1 MNIIYGRSG
10 SGKSEY
16 IYNKIKSELE
26 TAPKTYI
33 VTPEQF
39 SFTAEKKL
47 LETLDEGAT
56 TRVEVLSFERMAY
69 RVLQETLGTSL
80 KNIDKAGKAMVVSS
94 LLEEAQKELNFLGK
108 NIENIDLI
116 LTQITEFK
124 KHGITAEM
132 LKEKMD
138 TTQDTYLKLKI
149 KDMYTIYSRFED
161 RLQDNYI
168 DENDLLNLLA
178 QNIESSHLFDNC
190 LFYIDE
196 FAGFTKQEYNVIQV
210 LEKIAKDIY
219 VTVCTDDLRVI
230 KSPEADIFYD
240 NKQTVQTLK
249 QIADIKNEIHLEN
262 SYRFK
267 NEELRHL
274 EKNIFDLP
282 YTTYNKEAGNIKLT
296 IAKNQYEEIENV
308 AREISKLV
316 RKEGYRYRDIGVI
329 TKNLE
334 DYSSLCKA
342 IFSEYEIPVF
352 IDEKKDITS
361 DIFVKYVLAIL
372 DIFAKNWSYEAVFNY
387 LKSGIVKVDR
397 LYELENYC
405 LKWNIKGSKWYEKPW
420 DFGEEDTF
428 EAEQKE
434 VITPLLEFRK
444 NLNSKNTADK
454 ISEELYK
461 FILKNCDAYQ
471 NTNKQAQKKSE
482 NKQEKNELSNKD
494 VDKEGLINLDSYNAV
509 IDVIDE
515 IAELFK
521 DVKMSFD
528 TYSKLLKTGIQTKEI
543 GQIPQTQDKVTV
555 GDVNR
560 SKTHKVR
567 AIFIIGVN
575 DGVFPSVP
583 SSEGFFNDKD
593 RENLKEEGLE
603 LAKGTLEKMYEE
615 NFNIYKAFSTAEERL
630 YISYPASDVDD
641 KPLRKSTT
649 ISKLRRIFPKL
660 KENTYIDDSLNK
672 AKENLKL
679 EKDNANVGEQHSL
692 QDNCINE
699 APEAEMNI
707 YTKEVTFSE
716 LLSHI
721 NNMNGSWYEVYN
733 WYKNN
738 PKYSYRLEKA
748 LEGLEYT
755 NLPEKINKH
764 NVQKLYGDTLH
775 TTVSRLEQYKSC
787 EFSYYL
793 KYGLKLSSKEKMDI
807 KPVDTGSF
815 MHDVVDTFFKENE
828 NVKGISDEELKK
840 ILDKI
845 VEDKLSMPRNYI
857 FTATA
862 KYRNL
867 VTRLKRVIFYSM
879 KYIVQSLKNSEFD
892 VMQTE
897 LEFGN
902 NTYPPIEMT
911 LDDGKRVSITGKIDR
926 IDIAKA
932 PNGKYIRIIDYKS
945 STKDIELNKVI
956 AGLQLQLLTYVDAI
970 TQKEKAEPAG
980 ALYFSLIE
988 PKLASAKKEM
998 SKEEIEQIIKKN
1010 YKMNGLVLADINV
1023 IKMMDKNLQTGKSDI
1038 IPVELNSSGEINYK
1052 NSKTVTKDE
1061 FENLQKYTIK
1071 LIKQISK
1078 EILDGNIDLKPYYA
1092 LNNKKTPCSYCE
1104 YKSICQFNPKL
1115 AGNKYNYIGTKS
1127 RQEILDE
1134 ISKGAN

>member
-108 NIENIDLI
+108 NLENIDLI

-444 NLNSKNTADK
+444 NLNSKNTAEK

-471 NTNKQAQKKSE
+471 NTNKQAQKESE

-615 NFNIYKAFSTAEERL
+615 NFNIYKAFSTAEEKL

-707 YTKEVTFSE
+707 YTKKVTFSE

-755 NLPEKINKH
+755 NLPEKINKQ

-828 NVKGISDEELKK
+828 NVKEISDEELKK

-879 KYIVQSLKNSEFD
+879 KYIVQSLKNSKFD

-988 PKLASAKKEM
+988 PKLANAKKEM

-1134 ISKGAN
+1134 ISKGVN

>member
-33 VTPEQF
+33 ITPEQF

-56 TRVEVLSFERMAY
+56 TKVEVLSFERMAY
-69 RVLQETLGTSL
+69 RVLQETFGGNL
-80 KNIDKAGKAMVVSS
+80 KNIGKSGKAMVVSS

-108 NIENIDLI
+108 NLENIDLI

-124 KHGITAEM
+124 KHGITASM

-138 TTQDTYLKLKI
+138 NTKDTYLKLKI
-149 KDMYTIYSRFED
+149 KDMYTIYSMFED
-161 RLQDNYI
+161 RLKDNYI
-168 DENDLLNLLA
+168 DENDLLKLLE

-210 LEKIAKDIY
+210 LDRIAKDIY

-249 QIADIKNEIHLEN
+249 QIADIKNEIHLE
-262 SYRFK
+262 SLYRFK
-267 NEELRHL
+267 NEELKHL

-282 YTTYNKEAGNIKLT
+282 YESYNKDVENIKLT

-387 LKSGIVKVDR
+387 LKSGIIKVDR

-405 LKWNIKGSKWYEKPW
+405 IKWNIKGSKWYEKPW
-420 DFGEEDTF
+420 NFGEEDTF

-444 NLNSKNTADK
+444 NLSSKNSADK

-461 FILKNCDAYQ
+461 FIVKN
-471 NTNKQAQKKSE
+471 TSE
-482 NKQEKNELSNKD
+482 NNKNNISQVAENQMSNKPFT
-494 VDKEGLINLDSYNAV
+494 EEPTINVDSYNAV

-515 IAELFK
+515 IADLFK

-528 TYSKLLKTGIQTKEI
+528 TYAKLLKTGIQVKEI

-583 SSEGFFNDKD
+583 SSEGFFNDRD
-593 RENLKEEGLE
+593 RENLKEEGIE

-615 NFNIYKAFSTAEERL
+615 NFNIYKAFSTAEEKL

-641 KPLRKSTT
+641 KPLRKSTV
-649 ISKLRRIFPKL
+649 ISKIRKIFPKL
-660 KENTYIDDSLNK
+660 KEITYIEDNNLNK
-672 AKENLKL
+672 LQENSKI
-679 EKDNANVGEQHSL
+679 EKDNARECKERSL
-692 QDNCINE
+692 QADGIDKAQE
-699 APEAEMNI
+699 TEMNI

-721 NNMNGSWYEVYN
+721 NNMNGSWYEVYQ

-755 NLPEKINKH
+755 NLPEKISSH

-828 NVKGISDEELKK
+828 NIKEISDEELKQ

-845 VEDKLSMPRNYI
+845 IEEKLSLPRNYI

-867 VTRLKRVIFYSM
+867 VRRLKKVIFYSM

-970 TQKEKAEPAG
+970 TQKEEAEPAG

-1023 IKMMDKNLQTGKSDI
+1023 IKMMDKNLQTGKSEI
-1038 IPVELNSSGEINYK
+1038 IPVELNNSGEINYK
-1052 NSKTVTKDE
+1052 NSKTVTKEE

-1092 LNNKKTPCSYCE
+1092 VNNKKTPCSYCE

-1134 ISKGAN
+1134 ISKRVND

>member
-16 IYNKIKSELE
+16 IYNKIKSGLE

-33 VTPEQF
+33 ITPEQF

-56 TRVEVLSFERMAY
+56 TKVEVLSFERMAY
-69 RVLQETLGTSL
+69 RVLQETFGGNL
-80 KNIDKAGKAMVVSS
+80 KNIGKSGKAMVVSS
-94 LLEEAQKELNFLGK
+94 LLDEAQKELNFLGK
-108 NIENIDLI
+108 NLENIDLI

-124 KHGITAEM
+124 KHGITASM

-138 TTQDTYLKLKI
+138 NTKDTYLKLKI
-149 KDMYTIYSRFED
+149 KDMYTIYSMFED
-161 RLQDNYI
+161 RLKDNYI
-168 DENDLLNLLA
+168 DENDLLKLLE

-210 LEKIAKDIY
+210 LDRIAKDIY

-249 QIADIKNEIHLEN
+249 QIADIKNEIHVES

-267 NEELRHL
+267 NEELKHL

-282 YTTYNKEAGNIKLT
+282 YKPYNKDVENIKLI

-387 LKSGIVKVDR
+387 LKSGIVRIDR

-405 LKWNIKGSKWYEKPW
+405 IKWNIKGSKWYEKPW
-420 DFGEEDTF
+420 NFGEEDTF

-444 NLNSKNTADK
+444 NLSSKNSADK

-461 FILKNCDAYQ
+461 FIVKNA
-471 NTNKQAQKKSE
+471 SE
-482 NKQEKNELSNKD
+482 NNKNNISQVAENQMSNKPFT
-494 VDKEGLINLDSYNAV
+494 EEPTINVDSYNAV

-515 IAELFK
+515 IADLFK

-528 TYSKLLKTGIQTKEI
+528 TYAKLLKTGIQVKEI

-583 SSEGFFNDKD
+583 SSEGFFNDRD
-593 RENLKEEGLE
+593 RENLKEEGIE
-603 LAKGTLEKMYEE
+603 LAKGTIEKMYEE
-615 NFNIYKAFSTAEERL
+615 NFNIYKAFSTAEEKL

-641 KPLRKSTT
+641 KPLRKSTV
-649 ISKLRRIFPKL
+649 ISKIRKIFPKL
-660 KENTYIDDSLNK
+660 RESTFVDNEILSKEKLDATEKFANS
-672 AKENLKL
+672 KET
-679 EKDNANVGEQHSL
+679 
-692 QDNCINE
+692 
-699 APEAEMNI
+699 EMNI

-721 NNMNGSWYEVYN
+721 NNMNGSWYEVYQ

-738 PKYSYRLEKA
+738 PQYSYRLEKA

-755 NLPEKINKH
+755 NLPEKISSH

-828 NVKGISDEELKK
+828 NIKEISDEELKQ

-845 VEDKLSMPRNYI
+845 IEEKLSLPRNYI

-867 VTRLKRVIFYSM
+867 VRRLKKVIFYSM

-970 TQKEKAEPAG
+970 TQKEEAEPAG

-1023 IKMMDKNLQTGKSDI
+1023 IKMMDKNLQTGKSEI
-1038 IPVELNSSGEINYK
+1038 IPVELNNSGEINYK
-1052 NSKTVTKDE
+1052 NSKTVTKEE

-1092 LNNKKTPCSYCE
+1092 VNNKKTPCSYCE

-1134 ISKGAN
+1134 ISKRVND

>member
-1 MNIIYGRSG
+1 M
-10 SGKSEY
+10 
-16 IYNKIKSELE
+16 
-26 TAPKTYI
+26 
-33 VTPEQF
+33 
-39 SFTAEKKL
+39 
-47 LETLDEGAT
+47 
-56 TRVEVLSFERMAY
+56 
-69 RVLQETLGTSL
+69 
-80 KNIDKAGKAMVVSS
+80 
-94 LLEEAQKELNFLGK
+94 
-108 NIENIDLI
+108 
-116 LTQITEFK
+116 
-124 KHGITAEM
+124 
-132 LKEKMD
+132 
-138 TTQDTYLKLKI
+138 
-149 KDMYTIYSRFED
+149 
-161 RLQDNYI
+161 
-168 DENDLLNLLA
+168 
-178 QNIESSHLFDNC
+178 
-190 LFYIDE
+190 
-196 FAGFTKQEYNVIQV
+196 
-210 LEKIAKDIY
+210 
-219 VTVCTDDLRVI
+219 
-230 KSPEADIFYD
+230 
-240 NKQTVQTLK
+240 
-249 QIADIKNEIHLEN
+249 EN

-342 IFSEYEIPVF
+342 IFNEYEIPVF

-444 NLNSKNTADK
+444 NLNSKNTAEK

-482 NKQEKNELSNKD
+482 NKQETNELSNKD
-494 VDKEGLINLDSYNAV
+494 VDKEGWINTDSYNAV

-755 NLPEKINKH
+755 NLPEKINKQ

>member
-219 VTVCTDDLRVI
+219 ITVCTDDLRVI

-482 NKQEKNELSNKD
+482 NKQENNELSNKD
-494 VDKEGLINLDSYNAV
+494 VDKEGWINTDSYNAV

>member
-16 IYNKIKSELE
+16 IYNKIRSELE

-219 VTVCTDDLRVI
+219 ITVCTDDLRVI

-342 IFSEYEIPVF
+342 IFNEYEIPVF

-444 NLNSKNTADK
+444 NLNSKNTAEK

-482 NKQEKNELSNKD
+482 NKQENNELSNKD

-583 SSEGFFNDKD
+583 SSEGFFNDRD

-1134 ISKGAN
+1134 ISKGVN

>member
-108 NIENIDLI
+108 NLENIDLI

-138 TTQDTYLKLKI
+138 ATQDTYLKLKI

-219 VTVCTDDLRVI
+219 ITVCTDDLRVL

-482 NKQEKNELSNKD
+482 NKQENNELSNKD

>member
-16 IYNKIKSELE
+16 IYNKIKNEIKLS
-26 TAPKTYI
+26 PKTYI
-33 VTPEQF
+33 ITPEQF

-56 TRVEVLSFERMAY
+56 TNVEVLSFERMAY
-69 RVLQETLGTSL
+69 RVIGETLGSNL
-80 KNIDKAGKAMVVSS
+80 KNIDKSGKAMLVSS
-94 LLEEAQKELNFLGK
+94 LLEEVQKELNFLGK
-108 NIENIDLI
+108 NLENIDLI

-124 KHGITAEM
+124 KHGITAEN
-132 LKEKMD
+132 LKEKMEK
-138 TTQDTYLKLKI
+138 TQDTYLKLKI
-149 KDMYTIYSRFED
+149 KDMYMIYSMFEEKIE
-161 RLQDNYI
+161 NKYI

-178 QNIESSHLFDNC
+178 ENLEKSHIFDNS

-196 FAGFTKQEYNVIQV
+196 FAGFTKQEYNVLKV
-210 LEKIAKDIY
+210 LNNIAKDIFI
-219 VTVCTDDLRVI
+219 TVCTDDLKVL

-249 QIADIKNEIHLEN
+249 SIADIKNEIHLKDT
-262 SYRFK
+262 YRFK
-267 NEELRHL
+267 NEELKHL
-274 EKNIFDLP
+274 EKNIFDIP
-282 YTTYNKEAGNIKLT
+282 YSQYNKEVKNIKLT
-296 IAKNQYEEIENV
+296 IAKNEYEEIENV
-308 AREISKLV
+308 ARIISNLV
-316 RKEGYRYRDIGVI
+316 RYDGYRYRDIGVI
-329 TKNLE
+329 TKNIE
-334 DYSSLCKA
+334 SYSSLCKA

-387 LKSGIVKVDR
+387 LKSGIVKIDR

-405 LKWNIKGSKWYEKPW
+405 IKWNIKGSKWYEKPW
-420 DFGEEDTF
+420 NFGEEDTF
-428 EAEQKE
+428 LKEQKDI
-434 VITPLLEFRK
+434 ITPLLEFK
-444 NLNSKNTADK
+444 NSLKSKNSADK

-461 FILKNCDAYQ
+461 FILKNI
-471 NTNKQAQKKSE
+471 NE
-482 NKQEKNELSNKD
+482 NQI
-494 VDKEGLINLDSYNAV
+494 VDNDKINLENNSLINVDSYNAV

-515 IAELFK
+515 IAMLFK

-528 TYSKLLKTGIQTKEI
+528 TYAKLLKTGIATKEI

-560 SKTHKVR
+560 SKTHKVK

-593 RENLKEEGLE
+593 RETLKEEGIE
-603 LAKGTLEKMYEE
+603 LAKGTIEKMYEE
-615 NFNIYKAFSTAEERL
+615 NFNIYKAFSTAEEKL
-630 YISYPASDVDD
+630 FISYPASDVDD
-641 KPLRKSTT
+641 KPLRKSTI
-649 ISKLRRIFPKL
+649 ISKIRKIFPKL
-660 KENTYIDDSLNK
+660 EEDTFADDES
-672 AKENLKL
+672 
-679 EKDNANVGEQHSL
+679 D
-692 QDNCINE
+692 
-699 APEAEMNI
+699 I
-707 YTKEVTFSE
+707 YTKEVTFAE
-716 LLSHI
+716 LLKHI
-721 NNMNGSWYEVYN
+721 NKMNGNWYEVYN

-738 PKYSYRLEKA
+738 KEYSFRLDKA

-755 NLPEKINKH
+755 NIPEKINKE
-764 NVQKLYGDTLH
+764 NVQKLYGNTLN

-828 NVKGISDEELKK
+828 NVKEISDEDLKK
-840 ILDKI
+840 ILYKI
-845 VEDKLSMPRNYI
+845 VEDKLSLPKNYI

-867 VTRLKRVIFYSM
+867 IRRLKKVIFYSM
-879 KYIVQSLKNSEFD
+879 KYILQSLKNSSFD
-892 VMQTE
+892 VFKTE

-902 NTYPPIEMT
+902 NEYPPIEMT
-911 LDDGKRVSITGKIDR
+911 LDDGKKVSITGKIDR

-988 PKLASAKKEM
+988 PKLAKAQKEM
-998 SKEEIEQIIKKN
+998 TKEEIEEIIKKN
-1010 YKMNGLVLADINV
+1010 YKMNGLVLADVNV
-1023 IKMMDKNLQTGKSDI
+1023 IKMMDSSLTSGKSDI
-1038 IPVELNSSGEINYK
+1038 IPVELNDSGEINYK
-1052 NSKTVTKDE
+1052 SSKTVTKEE
-1061 FENLQKYTIK
+1061 FESLQKYTIK

-1092 LNNKKTPCSYCE
+1092 VNNKKTPCSYCE

-1115 AGNKYNYIGTKS
+1115 AGNKYNYIGNKP
-1127 RQEILDE
+1127 RQELLDE
-1134 ISKGAN
+1134 ISKNING

>member
-1 MNIIYGRSG
+1 
-10 SGKSEY
+10 
-16 IYNKIKSELE
+16 
-26 TAPKTYI
+26 
-33 VTPEQF
+33 
-39 SFTAEKKL
+39 
-47 LETLDEGAT
+47 
-56 TRVEVLSFERMAY
+56 MAY
-69 RVLQETLGTSL
+69 RVIQETMGSNI
-80 KNIDKAGKAMVVSS
+80 KNIGKSGKSMIVSS

-108 NIENIDLI
+108 NLENIDLI

-124 KHGITAEM
+124 KHSITVPM

-138 TTQDTYLKLKI
+138 NTKDTYLKLKI
-149 KDMYTIYSRFED
+149 KDMYTIYSIFED
-161 RLQDNYI
+161 KVQNNYI
-168 DENDLLNLLA
+168 DENDLLNLLE
-178 QNIESSHLFDNC
+178 QNIEQSHLFDNC

-196 FAGFTKQEYNVIQV
+196 FAGFTKQEYNIIKV
-210 LEKIAKDIY
+210 LDRIAKDIY
-219 VTVCTDDLRVI
+219 ITVCTDDLRVI

-249 QIADIKNEIHLEN
+249 QIADIKNEIHLED

-267 NEELRHL
+267 NQELKHL
-274 EKNIFDLP
+274 EKNIFNLP
-282 YTTYNKEAGNIKLT
+282 YKQYNGNVENIKLT
-296 IAKNQYEEIENV
+296 MAKNQYEEIENV
-308 AREISKLV
+308 AREISNLI
-316 RKEGYRYRDIGVI
+316 RKQGYRYRDIGVI

-342 IFSEYEIPVF
+342 IFNEYEIPIF

-361 DIFVKYVLAIL
+361 DMFVKYVLSIL

-387 LKSGIVKVDR
+387 LKSGIVKIDR

-405 LKWNIKGSKWYEKPW
+405 IKWNIKGSKWYENLW
-420 DFGEEDTF
+420 NFGEEDTF
-428 EAEQKE
+428 ESEQKE
-434 VITPLLEFRK
+434 IITPLLEFRK
-444 NLNSKNTADK
+444 KLNSKNSADK

-461 FILKNCDAYQ
+461 FIVKNISKNN
-471 NTNKQAQKKSE
+471 NTITKSL
-482 NKQEKNELSNKD
+482 EKTNEESQIFNEKINNMPDQNELT
-494 VDKEGLINLDSYNAV
+494 INIDSYNAV

-515 IAELFK
+515 IADLFK
-521 DVKMSFD
+521 DVKMSFE
-528 TYSKLLKTGIQTKEI
+528 TYAKLLKTGLQTKEI
-543 GQIPQTQDKVTV
+543 GQIPQTQDKVTI

-560 SKTHKVR
+560 SKTHKVK

-583 SSEGFFNDKD
+583 NSEGFFNDKD
-593 RENLKEEGLE
+593 REKLKEEGLE

-615 NFNIYKAFSTAEERL
+615 NFNIYKAFSTAEEKL
-630 YISYPASDVDD
+630 YISYPTSDADD
-641 KPLRKSTT
+641 KPLRKSTI
-649 ISKLRRIFPKL
+649 ISKIRKIFPML
-660 KENTYIDDSLNK
+660 KENTYIKTSDNILS
-672 AKENLKL
+672 ENIKNQSNNMQ
-679 EKDNANVGEQHSL
+679 KDNNTNNQMQETEMG
-692 QDNCINE
+692 INNKE
-699 APEAEMNI
+699 DEIAI

-716 LLSHI
+716 LLTHI
-721 NNMNGSWYEVYN
+721 NNMDGSWYEVYN

-748 LEGLEYT
+748 LEGLDYT
-755 NLPEKINKH
+755 NLPEKINKS

-815 MHDVVDTFFKENE
+815 MHDIVDTFFKENE
-828 NVKGISDEELKK
+828 NVKEISDEELKH

-845 VEDKLSMPRNYI
+845 IEEKLSLPRNYI

-867 VTRLKRVIFYSM
+867 VRRLKKVIFYSM

-911 LDDGKRVSITGKIDR
+911 LDNGKRVSITGKIDR

-970 TQKEKAEPAG
+970 TQKEEAEPAG

-988 PKLASAKKEM
+988 PKLAGSKKEM

-1023 IKMMDKNLQTGKSDI
+1023 IKMMDKNLQTGKSET
-1038 IPVELNSSGEINYK
+1038 IPVELNTSGQINYK
-1052 NSKTVTKDE
+1052 NSKTVTKEE
-1061 FENLQKYTIK
+1061 FENLQKYTVK

-1078 EILDGNIDLKPYYA
+1078 EILDGNINLKPYYA
-1092 LNNKKTPCSYCE
+1092 VNNKKTHCSYCE

-1115 AGNKYNYIGTKS
+1115 AGNKYNYIGTKT

-1134 ISKGAN
+1134 ITKKVNE

>member
-16 IYNKIKSELE
+16 IYNKIKSEQE

-33 VTPEQF
+33 ITPEQF

-56 TRVEVLSFERMAY
+56 TKVEVLSFERMAY
-69 RVLQETLGTSL
+69 RVLQETFGGNL
-80 KNIDKAGKAMVVSS
+80 KNIGKSGKAMVVSS
-94 LLEEAQKELNFLGK
+94 LLDEAQKELNFLGK
-108 NIENIDLI
+108 NLENIDLI

-124 KHGITAEM
+124 KHGITASM

-138 TTQDTYLKLKI
+138 NTKDTYLKLKI
-149 KDMYTIYSRFED
+149 KDMYTIYSMFED
-161 RLQDNYI
+161 RLKDNYI
-168 DENDLLNLLA
+168 DENDLLKLLE

-210 LEKIAKDIY
+210 LDRIAKDIY

-249 QIADIKNEIHLEN
+249 QIADIKNEIHVES

-267 NEELRHL
+267 NEELKHL

-282 YTTYNKEAGNIKLT
+282 YKPYNKDVENIKLI

-387 LKSGIVKVDR
+387 LKSGIVKIDR

-405 LKWNIKGSKWYEKPW
+405 IKWNIKGSKWYEKPW
-420 DFGEEDTF
+420 NFGEEDTF

-444 NLNSKNTADK
+444 NLSSKNSADK

-461 FILKNCDAYQ
+461 FIVKNA
-471 NTNKQAQKKSE
+471 SE
-482 NKQEKNELSNKD
+482 NNKNNISQVAENQMSNKPFT
-494 VDKEGLINLDSYNAV
+494 EEPTINVDSYNAV

-515 IAELFK
+515 IADLFK

-528 TYSKLLKTGIQTKEI
+528 TYAKLLKTGIQVKEI

-583 SSEGFFNDKD
+583 SSEGFFNDRD
-593 RENLKEEGLE
+593 RENLKEEGIE
-603 LAKGTLEKMYEE
+603 LAKGTIEKMYEE
-615 NFNIYKAFSTAEERL
+615 NFNIYKAFSTAEEKL

-641 KPLRKSTT
+641 KPLRKSTV
-649 ISKLRRIFPKL
+649 ISKIRKIFPKL
-660 KENTYIDDSLNK
+660 REFTFVDNEILSKEKLDATEKFANS
-672 AKENLKL
+672 KET
-679 EKDNANVGEQHSL
+679 
-692 QDNCINE
+692 
-699 APEAEMNI
+699 EMNI

-721 NNMNGSWYEVYN
+721 NNMNGSWYEVYQ

-755 NLPEKINKH
+755 NLPEKISKN

-828 NVKGISDEELKK
+828 NIKEISDEELKQ

-845 VEDKLSMPRNYI
+845 IEEKLSLPRNYI

-867 VTRLKRVIFYSM
+867 VRRLKKVIFYSM

-970 TQKEKAEPAG
+970 TQKEEAEPAG

-1023 IKMMDKNLQTGKSDI
+1023 IKMMDKNLRTGKSEI
-1038 IPVELNSSGEINYK
+1038 IPVELNNSGEINYK
-1052 NSKTVTKDE
+1052 NSKTVTKEE

-1092 LNNKKTPCSYCE
+1092 VNNKKTPCSYCE

-1134 ISKGAN
+1134 ISKRVND

>member
-282 YTTYNKEAGNIKLT
+282 YTTYNKEADNIKLT

-342 IFSEYEIPVF
+342 IFNEYEIPVF

-397 LYELENYC
+397 LDELENYC

-482 NKQEKNELSNKD
+482 NKQETNELSNKD
-494 VDKEGLINLDSYNAV
+494 VDKEGWINTDSYNAV

>member
-16 IYNKIKSELE
+16 IYNKIKSEQE

-33 VTPEQF
+33 ITPEQF

-56 TRVEVLSFERMAY
+56 TKVEVLSFERMAY
-69 RVLQETLGTSL
+69 RVLQETFGGNL
-80 KNIDKAGKAMVVSS
+80 KNIGKSGKAMVVSS
-94 LLEEAQKELNFLGK
+94 LLDEAQKELNFLGK
-108 NIENIDLI
+108 NLENIDLI

-124 KHGITAEM
+124 KHGITASM

-138 TTQDTYLKLKI
+138 NTKDTYLKLKI
-149 KDMYTIYSRFED
+149 KDMYTIYSMFED
-161 RLQDNYI
+161 RLKDNYI
-168 DENDLLNLLA
+168 DENDLLKLLE

-210 LEKIAKDIY
+210 LDRIAKDIY

-249 QIADIKNEIHLEN
+249 QIADIKNEIHVES

-267 NEELRHL
+267 NEELKHL

-282 YTTYNKEAGNIKLT
+282 YKPYNKDVENIKLI

-387 LKSGIVKVDR
+387 LKSGIVRIDR

-405 LKWNIKGSKWYEKPW
+405 IKWNIKGSKWYEKPW
-420 DFGEEDTF
+420 NFGEEDTF

-444 NLNSKNTADK
+444 NLSSKNSADK

-461 FILKNCDAYQ
+461 FIVKN
-471 NTNKQAQKKSE
+471 TSE
-482 NKQEKNELSNKD
+482 NNKSNISQVAENQMSNKPFT
-494 VDKEGLINLDSYNAV
+494 EEPTINVDSYNAV

-515 IAELFK
+515 IADLFK

-528 TYSKLLKTGIQTKEI
+528 TYAKLLKTGIQVKEI

-583 SSEGFFNDKD
+583 SSEGFFNDRD
-593 RENLKEEGLE
+593 RENLKEEGIE
-603 LAKGTLEKMYEE
+603 LAKGTIEKMYEE
-615 NFNIYKAFSTAEERL
+615 NFNIYKAFSTAEEKL

-641 KPLRKSTT
+641 KPLRKSTV
-649 ISKLRRIFPKL
+649 ISKISKIFPKL
-660 KENTYIDDSLNK
+660 RESTFVDNEILSKEKLDETEKFANS
-672 AKENLKL
+672 KET
-679 EKDNANVGEQHSL
+679 
-692 QDNCINE
+692 
-699 APEAEMNI
+699 EMNI

-721 NNMNGSWYEVYN
+721 NNMNGSWYEVYQ

-738 PKYSYRLEKA
+738 PQYSYRLEKA

-755 NLPEKINKH
+755 NLPEKISKN

-828 NVKGISDEELKK
+828 SIKEISDEELKQ

-845 VEDKLSMPRNYI
+845 IEEKLSLPRNYI

-867 VTRLKRVIFYSM
+867 VRRLKKVIFYSM

-970 TQKEKAEPAG
+970 TQKEEAEPAG

-1023 IKMMDKNLQTGKSDI
+1023 IKMMDKNLQTGKSEI
-1038 IPVELNSSGEINYK
+1038 IPVEINNSGEINYK
-1052 NSKTVTKDE
+1052 NSKTVTKEE

-1092 LNNKKTPCSYCE
+1092 VNNKKTPCSYCE

-1134 ISKGAN
+1134 ISKRVND

>member
-282 YTTYNKEAGNIKLT
+282 YTTYNKEVDNIKLT

-482 NKQEKNELSNKD
+482 NKQETNELSNKD
-494 VDKEGLINLDSYNAV
+494 VDKEGWINTDSYNAV

>member
-282 YTTYNKEAGNIKLT
+282 YTTYNKEADNIKLT

-342 IFSEYEIPVF
+342 IFNEYEIPVF

-482 NKQEKNELSNKD
+482 NKQETNELSNKD
-494 VDKEGLINLDSYNAV
+494 VDKEGWINTDSYNAV

-583 SSEGFFNDKD
+583 SSEGFFNDRD

>member
-108 NIENIDLI
+108 NLENIDLI

-138 TTQDTYLKLKI
+138 ATQDTYLKLKI
-149 KDMYTIYSRFED
+149 KDIYTIYSRFED

-219 VTVCTDDLRVI
+219 ITVCTDDLRVI

-342 IFSEYEIPVF
+342 IFNEYEIPVF

-444 NLNSKNTADK
+444 NLNSKNTAEK

-471 NTNKQAQKKSE
+471 NTNKQAQKESE

-867 VTRLKRVIFYSM
+867 VTRLKKVIFYSM

>member
-282 YTTYNKEAGNIKLT
+282 YTTYNKEVDNIKLT

-494 VDKEGLINLDSYNAV
+494 VDKEGLINLDNYNAV

-583 SSEGFFNDKD
+583 SSEGFFNDRD

-867 VTRLKRVIFYSM
+867 VTRLKKVIFYSM

>member
-1 MNIIYGRSG
+1 M
-10 SGKSEY
+10 
-16 IYNKIKSELE
+16 
-26 TAPKTYI
+26 
-33 VTPEQF
+33 
-39 SFTAEKKL
+39 
-47 LETLDEGAT
+47 
-56 TRVEVLSFERMAY
+56 
-69 RVLQETLGTSL
+69 GTSL

-108 NIENIDLI
+108 NLENIDLI

-138 TTQDTYLKLKI
+138 ATQDTYLKLKI
-149 KDMYTIYSRFED
+149 KDIYTIYSRFED

-219 VTVCTDDLRVI
+219 VTVCTDDLRVL

-494 VDKEGLINLDSYNAV
+494 VDKEGLINLDNYNAV

-867 VTRLKRVIFYSM
+867 VTRLKKVIFYSM

>member
-219 VTVCTDDLRVI
+219 ITVCTDDLRVI

-342 IFSEYEIPVF
+342 IFNEYEIPVF

-444 NLNSKNTADK
+444 NLNSKNTAEK

-471 NTNKQAQKKSE
+471 NTNKQAQKESE

-583 SSEGFFNDKD
+583 SSEGFFNDRD

-707 YTKEVTFSE
+707 YTKKVTFSE

-828 NVKGISDEELKK
+828 NVKEISDEELKK